1 MAKIAAE
8 VGNIN
13 KGKDY
18 GSKGSNANPRYTEIA
33 WISGEVPLWKRERN
47 IMKRVSLRLTTVNRV
62 LTLLQKP

>member
-33 WISGEVPLWKRERN
+33 
-47 IMKRVSLRLTTVNRV
+47 
-62 LTLLQKP
+62 